1 MKIALVNT
9 DWMQYNENH
18 SNKAVTQHINLTE
31 SESIMDIKQ
40 LNSKIKLIRTN
51 GAKLDALIQEAAIG
65 CIEHA
70 AAHGDVRPA
79 NQLWDAM
86 PQGSR
91 RNALGMYLVEYG
103 AMRVNTGKDKEQA
116 RFKFQKDF
124 ETDLAAARAVMWYSF
139 KPEKDLAEEFNLS
152 GKLQG
157 LLKAYNKALSDG
169 RTIKASPDE
178 VKVLKSLAAAMRV
191 HENIKATVKLK
202 GHLAA

>member
-1 MKIALVNT
+1 
-9 DWMQYNENH
+9 
-18 SNKAVTQHINLTE
+18 
-31 SESIMDIKQ
+31 MDIKA
-40 LNSKIKLIRTN
+40 LSSKIKLIKTN

-86 PQGSR
+86 PNGSR
-91 RNALGMYLVEYG
+91 RNALGMYLCQYG
-103 AMRVNTGKDKEQA
+103 AIRVNTGKDKEAA
-116 RFKFQKDF
+116 RFKFKKEF
-124 ETDLAAARAVMWYSF
+124 ETDITAASAVMWYSF

-169 RTIKASPDE
+169 QAIKASPDE
-178 VKVLKSLAAAMRV
+178 IQALESLAAALRV
-191 HENIKATVKLK
+191 QENIKATVKIA
-202 GHLAA
+202 GQLAA